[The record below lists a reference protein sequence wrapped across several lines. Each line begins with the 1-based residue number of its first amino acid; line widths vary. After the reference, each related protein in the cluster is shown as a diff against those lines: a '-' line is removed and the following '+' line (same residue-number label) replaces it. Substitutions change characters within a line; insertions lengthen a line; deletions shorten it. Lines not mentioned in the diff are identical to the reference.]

1 VFVILNTNAAS
12 QYVDESLN
20 QLTLTF
26 TNNYEEIIGKSK
38 DAFLQDCSQAIHDLG
53 DFLNIYC
60 IDVNRG
66 HLGSIVIT
74 LEGPQ
79 KERKSLSYF
88 IMKNKVLFIPNI
100 ALLILKEN
108 VKVMKVE
115 HEEEQENSN
124 FIQDNGFLIITGF
137 IFVIIVALFLC
148 YSCLCENHFSVIVKD
163 KDVESQNDI
172 EAIASAAT
180 IMKVSSVENGHMKRT
195 PSGTCWSSE
204 GEQEPQESRFPQ
216 VIHNILVE

>member
-1 VFVILNTNAAS
+1 MYTKFLFFLVFVILNTNAAS
-12 QYVDESLN
+12 QYVVESLN

-38 DAFLQDCSQAIHDLG
+38 DVFLHECSQAIHDLG
-53 DFLNIYC
+53 DFQNINC

-100 ALLILKEN
+100 AFLILKEN
-108 VKVMKVE
+108 VNVIQIE
-115 HEEEQENSN
+115 QDEEKQENSN
-124 FIQDNGFLIITGF
+124 FI
-137 IFVIIVALFLC
+137 V
-148 YSCLCENHFSVIVKD
+148 
-163 KDVESQNDI
+163 
-172 EAIASAAT
+172 
-180 IMKVSSVENGHMKRT
+180 
-195 PSGTCWSSE
+195 
-204 GEQEPQESRFPQ
+204 
-216 VIHNILVE
+216 